1 MRTASSKE
9 IKSQLKTTS
18 TTVKNISDYKK
29 YQSMN
34 VTAIVKSVIAVITMT
49 SKLTETIPYRKT
61 VWIKNFA
68 KTVTTTT
75 LISSGIGLII
85 TGLSNRMTSKGISN
99 VELQIGIISV
109 ITAIII
115 VTIIDK
121 WAEKKKK
128 EELEAIDKA
137 IDERAE
143 EIAEKLVLN
152 HLKEIEEN
160 TRDNHG

>member
-1 MRTASSKE
+1 
-9 IKSQLKTTS
+9 
-18 TTVKNISDYKK
+18 
-29 YQSMN
+29 
-34 VTAIVKSVIAVITMT
+34 
-49 SKLTETIPYRKT
+49 
-61 VWIKNFA
+61 
-68 KTVTTTT
+68 
-75 LISSGIGLII
+75 
-85 TGLSNRMTSKGISN
+85 MTSKGISN

-143 EIAEKLVLN
+143 KIAEDLVIK
-152 HLKEIEEN
+152 HLQEIEQN
-160 TRDNHG
+160 NNV

>member
-1 MRTASSKE
+1 
-9 IKSQLKTTS
+9 
-18 TTVKNISDYKK
+18 
-29 YQSMN
+29 MN

-49 SKLTETIPYRKT
+49 SPKLTETIPYRKT

-85 TGLSNRMTSKGISN
+85 TGLSNRMTSKGINN
-99 VELQIGIISV
+99 VELQIGIISL

-115 VTIIDK
+115 ITIIDK

-128 EELEAIDKA
+128 EELEIIDKA

-143 EIAEKLVLN
+143 EIAEKLVMN